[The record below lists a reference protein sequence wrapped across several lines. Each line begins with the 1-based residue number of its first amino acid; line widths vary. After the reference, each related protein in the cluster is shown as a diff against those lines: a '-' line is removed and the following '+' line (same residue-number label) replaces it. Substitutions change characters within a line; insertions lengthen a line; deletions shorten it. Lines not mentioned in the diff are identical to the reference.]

1 MTQRRNRSLDSLK
14 ATWSTESKKKTTAP
28 TVSQPAT
35 TSHTKVVSKGRDFS
49 DLPRAKPQL
58 SVGQNDSPRPKKKP
72 SRKDRRIYLNVVLSA
87 DVEKRLERAVQ
98 FFQRS
103 HGKAFGKSAYG
114 RKALLAQLE
123 RDGF

>member
-1 MTQRRNRSLDSLK
+1 MTQRRNRSLESLR
-14 ATWSTESKKKTTAP
+14 ATWSNEKQQKEPQQKVSQVAKGSHTQKVAQPETFHGLPRATERPQPSSPAKKTT
-28 TVSQPAT
+28 
-35 TSHTKVVSKGRDFS
+35 
-49 DLPRAKPQL
+49 
-58 SVGQNDSPRPKKKP
+58 
-72 SRKDRRIYLNVVLSA
+72 RKQKQRIYLNVVLSA
-87 DVEKRLERAVQ
+87 DVEKRLERAVA